1 MITEK
6 DIYIASC
13 GVDTRGINKALI
25 KVETSILNIDGRDPD
40 NIDSIVLDNPT
51 VNIFKTRSFTMID
64 LTFASED
71 DYEFMNLTRVLTD
84 FCKVENSMDEKNGE
98 IPAVCVSICPK
109 EYNGEYVVVGMHAMW
124 MIHQSSPLAGI
135 DTLRFIVENG
145 FMHTYQLNI
154 DEFDIE
160 KAEDEADEELKSGKY

>member
-6 DIYIASC
+6 DIYIAAC

-25 KVETSILNIDGRDPD
+25 KVETSILNTDGRDPD

-64 LTFASED
+64 LTFASEE
-71 DYEFMNLTRVLTD
+71 DYEFMNLTRVLSD
-84 FCKVENSMDEKNGE
+84 FCKVENSMDEKSGE
-98 IPAVCVSICPK
+98 MPAVCVSICPK
-109 EYNGEYVVVGMHAMW
+109 KYNGEYVVVGMHAMW
-124 MIHQSSPLAGI
+124 MIHQSSPGRGI

-154 DEFDIE
+154 DEFDID
-160 KAEDEADEELKSGKY
+160 KAEDEADVETAAGKY